1 MDLDVTLYAME
12 EERRGREGDRERG
25 GREKESVSGCYA
37 SVVIRQVI
45 FLQEKLSFLKKNQS
59 FKES

>member
-1 MDLDVTLYAME
+1 MDIDVTLYAME

-25 GREKESVSGCYA
+25 WREKESVSGCYA